1 MRMQQRFSQAIPVV
15 ALAGL
20 LAACGGGRNIEIEA
34 LDELAW
40 DPASVTVQAGEPVTF
55 TVTNEGE
62 LQHEFIL
69 GPEDVQ
75 EAHEMAA
82 MEGMEHGEA
91 GPEALAVVELAPG
104 ETKEVTVT
112 FEEPGEVLYGCH
124 EPGHYDGGMVGT
136 VTVE

>member
-1 MRMQQRFSQAIPVV
+1 MQQRSSQAVAVV

-20 LAACGGGRNIEIEA
+20 LVACGGGRAIEIEA

-55 TVTNEGE
+55 TVTNDGE
-62 LQHEFIL
+62 LQHEFVL
-69 GPEDVQ
+69 GTEHVQ

-82 MEGMEHGEA
+82 TEGMEHGEA
-91 GPEALAVVELAPG
+91 GEEALAVVELSPG
-104 ETKEVTVT
+104 ETEEVTVT
-112 FEEPGEVLYGCH
+112 LEEPGEVLYGCH
-124 EPGHYDGGMVGT
+124 EPGHYDGGMIGA